1 MIARDISGGDLTA
14 AVTLRPGDHGSLMAS
29 IEQMR
34 SQLTMIVNG
43 IKNSTETISVASGEI
58 ARGNFDL
65 SQRTDEQ
72 TASLSSVQRFS
83 EIMNNIAGAS
93 SEQTTGIEQVNTAIV
108 QMDLV
113 TQQNVALVA
122 QVSVA
127 VQA

>member
-1 MIARDISGGDLTA
+1 
-14 AVTLRPGDHGSLMAS
+14 MAS